1 MDTAEWTL
9 TEVARLLNQPQH
21 RLIYFCEKGV
31 IIPDFSD
38 AQGRGTSR
46 RFSARNI
53 FEFSIALVLS
63 EFHFPAKISANFL
76 YAVRKFEIG
85 VISRGIKDFS
95 LPHSLRDAQ
104 SPELIAIIT
113 NGSVLSFSLGFPE
126 ELKTVFGGVDISNKT
141 DNSELPNIRLEARD
155 EENKSESPID
165 HATHSNVATFEIN
178 LTKIAQHLEL
188 GR

>member
-1 MDTAEWTL
+1 MNTAEWTL
-9 TEVARLLNQPQH
+9 TEIARLLNQPQH

-31 IIPDFSD
+31 IIPDYSD
-38 AQGRGTSR
+38 ARGRGTSR

-63 EFHFPAKISANFL
+63 EFHFPATISAKFL
-76 YAVRKFEIG
+76 YTVRKFEIG

-113 NGSVLSFSLGFPE
+113 NGSVLSFSLGIPGK
-126 ELKTVFGGVDISNKT
+126 LKTVFGGVDIGNKT
-141 DNSELPNIRLEARD
+141 DNSELSKIRLEARD
-155 EENKSESPID
+155 EENKSDNPID
-165 HATHSNVATFEIN
+165 HANNSNVAAFEIN
-178 LTKIAQHLEL
+178 LTKIAQQLEL
-188 GR
+188 G

>member
-1 MDTAEWTL
+1 MDKNEWTL
-9 TEVARLLNQPQH
+9 TEIARLLIQPQH

-31 IIPDFSD
+31 VIPDFSD
-38 AQGRGTSR
+38 ARGRGTSR

-53 FEFSIALVLS
+53 FEFSIALTLS
-63 EFHFPAKISANFL
+63 EFHFPATISANFL
-76 YAVRKFEIG
+76 YAVRIFEIG

-104 SPELIAIIT
+104 SPELFAIIT
-113 NGSVLSFSLGFPE
+113 NGSVLSFSLGIPGK
-126 ELKTVFGGVDISNKT
+126 LKTVFGGVDISNNT
-141 DNSELPNIRLEARD
+141 DSSELSNIRLEARD

-165 HATHSNVATFEIN
+165 HANNSNVATFEIN

-188 GR
+188 G